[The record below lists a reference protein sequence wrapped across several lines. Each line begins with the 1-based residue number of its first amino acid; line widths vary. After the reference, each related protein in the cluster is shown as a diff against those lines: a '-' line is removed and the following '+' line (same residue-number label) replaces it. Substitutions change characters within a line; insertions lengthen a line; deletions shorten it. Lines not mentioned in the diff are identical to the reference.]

1 MAKREKLEIIYD
13 ILNTIRS
20 NKNMMKLTPLL
31 RKSNLSSTR
40 FKEYYAELLHRN
52 LLKEAENEGSRH
64 VSVTEKGFRFLEKYH
79 TILDFID
86 EFEL

>member
-13 ILNTIRS
+13 ILNTVR
-20 NKNMMKLTPLL
+20 NNRNLMKPTPLL
-31 RKSNLSSTR
+31 RKSNLSSSS
-40 FKEYYAELLHRN
+40 FKEYYTELLKRE
-52 LLKEAENEGSRH
+52 LLAETEQEGGRQ
-64 VSVTEKGFRFLEKYH
+64 VQVTEKGFRFLEKYH